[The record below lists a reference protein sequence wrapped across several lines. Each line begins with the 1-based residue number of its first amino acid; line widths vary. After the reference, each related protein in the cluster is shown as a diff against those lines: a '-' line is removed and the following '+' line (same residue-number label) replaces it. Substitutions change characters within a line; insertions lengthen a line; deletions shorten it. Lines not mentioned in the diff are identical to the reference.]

1 MKQSLF
7 FLVLCL
13 LFFSS
18 VIEANILPVVNKTT
32 ICSAKA
38 PCELRWVED
47 GIAPKLLEL
56 PNVNIKLMTGP
67 NDNQI
72 EIKDLGTVAPT
83 VGKIAYNINPN
94 LGPPG
99 RFYFY
104 KFNAGVNVVW
114 STRFVIQDIAGTIP
128 GFDPSSINAKGDKIN
143 KVQGNS
149 TNSNST
155 STSSSSILSS
165 NTFPTMG
172 LSIISMM
179 ILSYLC

>member
-13 LFFSS
+13 LFSSS
-18 VIEANILPVVNKTT
+18 VIEANFLPVVNKTT
-32 ICSAKA
+32 ICSSKV

-47 GIAPKLLEL
+47 GTAPKLIEL
-56 PNVNIKLMTGP
+56 PKVNIKLMTGP
-67 NDNQI
+67 NDKQI
-72 EIKDLGTVAPT
+72 EVEDLGTVSSA
-83 VGKIAYNINPN
+83 VGKIVYNIKPD

-104 KFNAGVNVVW
+104 KFNAGVDDVW
-114 STRFVIQDIAGTIP
+114 STRFVIQDITGEIP
-128 GFDPSSINAKGDKIN
+128 GFNPSSINAKGDVIN
-143 KVQGNS
+143 NVQGNS
-149 TNSNST
+149 TNSTST
-155 STSSSSILSS
+155 STSSPSILSS
-165 NTFPTMG
+165 NTFTTMG

>member
-1 MKQSLF
+1 IKQFLY
-7 FLVLCL
+7 FLVSCHK
-13 LFFSS
+13 FFSS
-18 VIEANILPVVNKTT
+18 VIEAKLLIMVNKTT
-32 ICSAKA
+32 TCSSKA

-47 GIAPKLLEL
+47 GTAPKLIEL
-56 PNVNIKLMTGP
+56 SNINIKLMTGP

-72 EIKDLGTVAPT
+72 EVKDLGTVLPT
-83 VGKIAYNINPN
+83 VGKISYKIEPG

-104 KFNAGVNVVW
+104 KFNSGVDDVW
-114 STRFVIQDIAGTIP
+114 STRFVIQDITGTIP
-128 GFDPSSINAKGDKIN
+128 GFDPSSINAKGDVIN

-149 TNSNST
+149 TNST
-155 STSSSSILSS
+155 STSSSSILLS
-165 NTFPTMG
+165 NTFTTMG